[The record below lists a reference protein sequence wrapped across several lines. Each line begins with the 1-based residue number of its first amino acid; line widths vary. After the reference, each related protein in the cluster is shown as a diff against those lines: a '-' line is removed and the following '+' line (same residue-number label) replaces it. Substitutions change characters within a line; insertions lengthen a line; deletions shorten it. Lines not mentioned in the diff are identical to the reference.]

1 MKIGK
6 INSLPG
12 AKIAIESVL
21 KETNLTIDDIDFAEI
36 HDCFTIAEIMLYEAM
51 GLAKPGEGYLLI
63 DEDTVFPGG
72 KLPVNLS
79 GGLKAKGH
87 PVGATGVSMA
97 VLATRQLMGDPIGLK
112 DEMQKSV

>member
-1 MKIGK
+1 
-6 INSLPG
+6 
-12 AKIAIESVL
+12 
-21 KETNLTIDDIDFAEI
+21 
-36 HDCFTIAEIMLYEAM
+36 MLYEAM

-112 DEMQKSV
+112 DENAKVGLTFNLGGSGSTNIAAIFKRID